1 MPVCFSLS
9 PAMACQVEATALTKH
24 SMWIGTARAPRVSD
38 AATAAVGHRSVG
50 VDDVG
55 RSTVWRTGSSRV

>member
-1 MPVCFSLS
+1 
-9 PAMACQVEATALTKH
+9 MACQVEATALTKH